1 MKYVPLHVHSEYSLL
16 DGLSKT
22 SQIASRIKE
31 IGSTACALT
40 DHGTVSGAV
49 DFVKTMKDNGLKPI
63 LGCEFYFCFGE
74 STDKNPDNRKLL
86 HQVILAKNLEGWKEI
101 LRLIALSNHPDRFYH
116 KPRISMQD
124 VGFNISGQNLITF
137 SGHLG
142 SILQYKMMDE
152 TEERLHHDW
161 LKRGCECA
169 IMLQKLYGKGNFF
182 IEIQMIDSQRNPL
195 SKMIANCL
203 RQVSKVTGIPCVAT
217 PDAHYA
223 RREDAIDQRILL
235 CTSLKKTLGQ
245 IQMDIKQGNNV
256 GMQCF
261 FESDN
266 FHIPS
271 FEEMQ
276 GWHTQEEIENTNKIA
291 DMCDNY
297 SILSSPNPP
306 QFPCPNSM
314 TDEDYLRKLCR
325 DGWKKKMSHI
335 SIENDPE
342 QFQIYGERVNHELEV
357 FTSCG
362 LSSYFLIVR
371 DIIKFCHKNGYIT
384 GPGRGSAA
392 GCMVSYLI
400 DITQID
406 PIPAHLLFERF
417 YNAGRNSP
425 GKISWPDIDIDVPK
439 EARHKIIEYVRD
451 KYGEDNVAQIVTYT
465 TLKGR
470 SALKRVMHAVGGI
483 SFDEQNAMTKHIL
496 DEAKIADELQEMK
509 EELGTSSIIRWCI
522 ENNPNRFKDWVQID
536 ENGELVGDKAEIFKQ
551 AIRLGG
557 TKIIQS
563 KHAAGIVVSPYK
575 ISETCPMV
583 RSTDENDKGYIAGF
597 EGPSC
602 EEVGLLKIDVLGI
615 TMLDKVMSVADILA
629 GVQ

>member
-1 MKYVPLHVHSEYSLL
+1 MSYTPLHVHSEYSLL

-22 SQIASRIKE
+22 SQIASRIKD
-31 IGSTACALT
+31 IGATSCALT

-63 LGCEFYFCFGE
+63 LGCEVYICHGD
-74 STDKNPDNRKLL
+74 SKDRTPDNKALF
-86 HQVILAKNLEGWKEI
+86 HQVILAKNLEGWK
-101 LRLIALSNHPDRFYH
+101 ALLELVAMSNHPDRFYH
-116 KPRISMQD
+116 KPRISFYD
-124 VGFNISGQNLITF
+124 ISKVDTSNLITF

-142 SILQYKMMDE
+142 SYLANSISKDDKILPNWQQLGID
-152 TEERLHHDW
+152 
-161 LKRGCECA
+161 A
-169 IMLQKLYGKGNFF
+169 VNLQKKLFGDNFYV
-182 IEIQMIDSQRNPL
+182 EIQMVDSDRNPF
-195 SKMIANCL
+195 SKKVAECL
-203 RQVSKVTGIPCVAT
+203 REIASITNTPCVAT

-223 RREDAIDQRILL
+223 RREDAIDQRVLL

-245 IQMDIKQGNNV
+245 IQMDIKQGNSV
-256 GMQCF
+256 GLQCF

-271 FEEMQ
+271 FEEMKQ
-276 GWHTQEEIENTNKIA
+276 WHTDEEIENTNKIA
-291 DMCDNY
+291 NMCDDY
-297 SILSSPNPP
+297 SILSAPNPP
-306 QFPCPNSM
+306 TFKCPSGM
-314 TDEDYLRKLCR
+314 TPDDFLRHLCR
-325 DGWKKKMSHI
+325 QGWKKKMAHI
-335 SIENDPE
+335 DDEE
-342 QFQIYGERVNHELEV
+342 ELKVYGERVNHELEV
-357 FTSCG
+357 FLSCG

-371 DIIKFCHKNGYIT
+371 DIIKFCHENGYIT

-406 PIPAHLLFERF
+406 PIPADLLFERF

-439 EARHKIIEYVRD
+439 EARPKVIEYVRD

-483 SFDEQNAMTKHIL
+483 SFTEQNAMTKYIL
-496 DEAKIADELQEMK
+496 DEASIADELQEMK

-522 ENNPNRFKDWVQID
+522 ENNPKMFKDWVEINED
-536 ENGELVGDKAEIFKQ
+536 GELVGDRAEIFKQ
-551 AIRLGG
+551 AIRLEG

-563 KHAAGIVVSPYK
+563 KHAAGVVISPYK
-575 ISETCPMV
+575 ISDTCPMV
-583 RSTDENDKGYIAGF
+583 RSTDANDKGYIAGF

-629 GVQ
+629 GVE

>member
-1 MKYVPLHVHSEYSLL
+1 MSYTPLHVHSEYSLL

-22 SQIASRIKE
+22 SQIASRIKD
-31 IGSTACALT
+31 IGATSCALT

-63 LGCEFYFCFGE
+63 LGCEVYICHGD
-74 STDKNPDNRKLL
+74 SKDRNKDNKELF
-86 HQVILAKNLEGWKEI
+86 HQVILAKNLEGWKTLLE
-101 LRLIALSNHPDRFYH
+101 LVAMSNHPDRFYH
-116 KPRISMQD
+116 KPRISFYD
-124 VGFNISGQNLITF
+124 ISKVDTSNLITF

-142 SILQYKMMDE
+142 SYLANVITKDDKILPNWQQLGID
-152 TEERLHHDW
+152 
-161 LKRGCECA
+161 A
-169 IMLQKLYGKGNFF
+169 VNLQKKLFGDNFYV
-182 IEIQMIDSQRNPL
+182 EIQMVDSDRNPF
-195 SKMIANCL
+195 SKKVAECL
-203 RQVSKVTGIPCVAT
+203 REIAAITNTPCVAT

-223 RREDAIDQRILL
+223 RREDAIDQRVLL

-245 IQMDIKQGNNV
+245 IKMDIRQGNSV
-256 GMQCF
+256 GMRCF

-276 GWHTQEEIENTNKIA
+276 QWHTEEEIENTNKIA
-291 DMCDNY
+291 NMCEDY
-297 SILSSPNPP
+297 SILSAPNPP
-306 QFPCPNSM
+306 TFKCPNNM
-314 TDEDYLRKLCR
+314 TPDDYLRLLCR
-325 DGWKKKMSHI
+325 EGWKKKMAHI
-335 SIENDPE
+335 DDEE
-342 QFQIYGERVNHELEV
+342 QLKVYGERVNNELEV
-357 FTSCG
+357 FLSCG

-371 DIIKFCHKNGYIT
+371 DIIKFCHEHNYIT

-406 PIPAHLLFERF
+406 PIPADLLFERF

-439 EARHKIIEYVRD
+439 EARPKVIEYIRE
-451 KYGEDNVAQIVTYT
+451 KYGEENVAQIVTYT

-470 SALKRVMHAVGGI
+470 SALKRVMTAIGGI
-483 SFDEQNAMTKHIL
+483 SFTEQNAMTKYIL

-522 ENNPNRFKDWVQID
+522 ENNPKRFKDWVEID
-536 ENGELVGDKAEIFKQ
+536 KDGEFVGDRAEIFKQ
-551 AIRLGG
+551 AIRLEG

-563 KHAAGIVVSPYK
+563 KHAAGVVVSPYK

-583 RSTDENDKGYIAGF
+583 RSTDVNDKGYIAGF

-615 TMLDKVMSVADILA
+615 TMLDKVMSVADILL
-629 GVQ
+629 GVA

>member
-1 MKYVPLHVHSEYSLL
+1 MTYTPLHVHSEYSLL

-22 SQIASRIKE
+22 SQIASRIKD
-31 IGSTACALT
+31 IGATSCALT

-63 LGCEFYFCFGE
+63 LGCEVYICHGD
-74 STDKNPDNRKLL
+74 SKDRTPDNKALF
-86 HQVILAKNLEGWKEI
+86 HQVILAKNLEGWK
-101 LRLIALSNHPDRFYH
+101 ALLELVAMSNHPDRFYH
-116 KPRISMQD
+116 KPRISFYD
-124 VGFNISGQNLITF
+124 ISKVDTSNLITF

-142 SILQYKMMDE
+142 SYLANSISKDDKILPNWQQLGID
-152 TEERLHHDW
+152 
-161 LKRGCECA
+161 A
-169 IMLQKLYGKGNFF
+169 VNLQKKLFGDNFYV
-182 IEIQMIDSQRNPL
+182 EIQMVDSDRNPF
-195 SKMIANCL
+195 SKKVAECL
-203 RQVSKVTGIPCVAT
+203 REIASITNTPCVAT

-223 RREDAIDQRILL
+223 RREDAIDQRVLL

-245 IQMDIKQGNNV
+245 IQMDIKQGNSV
-256 GMQCF
+256 GLQCF

-271 FEEMQ
+271 FEEMKQ
-276 GWHTQEEIENTNKIA
+276 WHTDEEIENTNKIA
-291 DMCDNY
+291 NMCDDY
-297 SILSSPNPP
+297 SILSAPNPP
-306 QFPCPNSM
+306 TFKCPGGM
-314 TDEDYLRKLCR
+314 TPDDFLRHLCR
-325 DGWKKKMSHI
+325 QGWKKKMAHI
-335 SIENDPE
+335 DDEE
-342 QFQIYGERVNHELEV
+342 ELKVYGERVNHELEV
-357 FTSCG
+357 FLSCG

-371 DIIKFCHKNGYIT
+371 DIIKFCHENGYIT

-406 PIPAHLLFERF
+406 PIPADLLFERF

-439 EARHKIIEYVRD
+439 EARPKVIEYVRD

-483 SFDEQNAMTKHIL
+483 SFTEQNAMTKYIL
-496 DEAKIADELQEMK
+496 DEASIADELQEMK

-522 ENNPNRFKDWVQID
+522 ENNPKMFKDWVEINED
-536 ENGELVGDKAEIFKQ
+536 GELVGDRAGIFKQ
-551 AIRLGG
+551 AIRLEG

-563 KHAAGIVVSPYK
+563 KHAAGVVISPYK
-575 ISETCPMV
+575 ISDTCPMV
-583 RSTDENDKGYIAGF
+583 RSTDANDKGYIAGF

-629 GVQ
+629 GVE

>member
-1 MKYVPLHVHSEYSLL
+1 MSYTPLHVHSEYSLL

-22 SQIASRIKE
+22 KDIASRIKE

-63 LGCEFYFCFGE
+63 LGCEVYICHGD
-74 STDKNPDNRKLL
+74 SKDRTPDNKALF
-86 HQVILAKNLEGWKEI
+86 HQVILAKNLEGWK
-101 LRLIALSNHPDRFYH
+101 ALLELVAMSNHPDRFYH
-116 KPRISMQD
+116 KPRISFYD
-124 VGFNISGQNLITF
+124 ISKVDTSNLITF

-142 SILQYKMMDE
+142 SYLANSISKDDKILPNWQQLGID
-152 TEERLHHDW
+152 
-161 LKRGCECA
+161 A
-169 IMLQKLYGKGNFF
+169 VNLQKKLFGDNFYV
-182 IEIQMIDSQRNPL
+182 EIQMVDSDRNPF
-195 SKMIANCL
+195 SKKVAECL
-203 RQVSKVTGIPCVAT
+203 REIASITNTPCVAT

-223 RREDAIDQRILL
+223 RREDAIDQRVLL

-245 IQMDIKQGNNV
+245 VQMDIKQGNSV
-256 GMQCF
+256 GLQCF

-271 FEEMQ
+271 FEEMKQ
-276 GWHTQEEIENTNKIA
+276 WHTDEEIENTNKIA
-291 DMCDNY
+291 NMCDDY
-297 SILSSPNPP
+297 SILSAPNPP
-306 QFPCPNSM
+306 TFKCPGGM
-314 TDEDYLRKLCR
+314 TPDDFLRHLCR
-325 DGWKKKMSHI
+325 QGWKKKMAHI
-335 SIENDPE
+335 DDEE
-342 QFQIYGERVNHELEV
+342 ELKVYGERVNHELEV

-371 DIIKFCHKNGYIT
+371 DIIKFCHENGYIT

-406 PIPAHLLFERF
+406 PIPADLLFERF

-439 EARHKIIEYVRD
+439 EARPKVIEYVRD

-483 SFDEQNAMTKHIL
+483 SFTEQNAMTKYIL
-496 DEAKIADELQEMK
+496 DEASIADELQEMK

-522 ENNPNRFKDWVQID
+522 ENNPKMFKDWVEINED
-536 ENGELVGDKAEIFKQ
+536 GELVGDRAEIFKQ
-551 AIRLGG
+551 AIRLEG

-563 KHAAGIVVSPYK
+563 KHAAGVVISPYK
-575 ISETCPMV
+575 ISDTCPMV
-583 RSTDENDKGYIAGF
+583 RSTDANDKGYIAGF

-629 GVQ
+629 GVE

>member
-1 MKYVPLHVHSEYSLL
+1 MSYTPLHVHSEYSLL

-22 SQIASRIKE
+22 SQIASRIKD
-31 IGSTACALT
+31 IGATSCALT

-63 LGCEFYFCFGE
+63 LGCEVYISHGD
-74 STDKNPDNRKLL
+74 SKDRTPDNKALF
-86 HQVILAKNLEGWKEI
+86 HQVILAKNLEGWK
-101 LRLIALSNHPDRFYH
+101 ALLELVAMSNHPDRFYH
-116 KPRISMQD
+116 KPRISFYD
-124 VGFNISGQNLITF
+124 ISKVDTSNLITF

-142 SILQYKMMDE
+142 SYLANSISKDDKILPNWQQLGID
-152 TEERLHHDW
+152 
-161 LKRGCECA
+161 A
-169 IMLQKLYGKGNFF
+169 VNLQKKLFGDNFYV
-182 IEIQMIDSQRNPL
+182 EIQMVDSDRNPF
-195 SKMIANCL
+195 SKKVAECL
-203 RQVSKVTGIPCVAT
+203 REIASITNTPCVAT

-223 RREDAIDQRILL
+223 RREDAIDQRVLL

-245 IQMDIKQGNNV
+245 IQMDIKQGNSV
-256 GMQCF
+256 GLQCF

-271 FEEMQ
+271 FEEMKQ
-276 GWHTQEEIENTNKIA
+276 WHTDEEIENTNKIA
-291 DMCDNY
+291 NMCDDY
-297 SILSSPNPP
+297 SILSAPNPP
-306 QFPCPNSM
+306 TFKCPGGM
-314 TDEDYLRKLCR
+314 TPDDFLRHLCR
-325 DGWKKKMSHI
+325 QGWKKKMAHI
-335 SIENDPE
+335 DDEE
-342 QFQIYGERVNHELEV
+342 ELKVYGERVNHELEV
-357 FTSCG
+357 FLSCG

-371 DIIKFCHKNGYIT
+371 DIIKFCHENGYIT

-406 PIPAHLLFERF
+406 PIPADLLFERF

-439 EARHKIIEYVRD
+439 EARPKVIEYVRE

-470 SALKRVMHAVGGI
+470 SALKRVMHAIGGI
-483 SFDEQNAMTKHIL
+483 SFTEQNAMTKYIL
-496 DEAKIADELQEMK
+496 DEASIADELQEMK

-522 ENNPNRFKDWVQID
+522 ENNPKMFKGWVEINED
-536 ENGELVGDKAEIFKQ
+536 GELVGDRAGIFKQ
-551 AIRLGG
+551 AIRLEG

-563 KHAAGIVVSPYK
+563 KHAAGVVISPYK
-575 ISETCPMV
+575 ISDTCPMV
-583 RSTDENDKGYIAGF
+583 RSTDANDKGYIAGF

-629 GVQ
+629 GVE

>member
-1 MKYVPLHVHSEYSLL
+1 MSYTPLHVHSEYSLL

-31 IGSTACALT
+31 IGSTACALS

-63 LGCEFYFCFGE
+63 LGCEVYICYGE
-74 STDKNPDNRKLL
+74 SNDKTPDNKRLF
-86 HQVILAKNLEGWKEI
+86 HQVILAKNLEGWKTLLE
-101 LRLIALSNHPDRFYH
+101 LVAMSNHPDRFYH
-116 KPRISMQD
+116 KPRIS
-124 VGFNISGQNLITF
+124 FNDIKKVDTSNLITF

-142 SILQYKMMDE
+142 SYLAN
-152 TEERLHHDW
+152 
-161 LKRGCECA
+161 A
-169 IMLQKLYGKGNFF
+169 ISKDDKVLPNWQQLGIDAVNLQKQLFKNFYV
-182 IEIQMIDSQRNPL
+182 EIQLVDSERNKF
-195 SKMIANCL
+195 SKEVAECL
-203 RQVSKVTGIPCVAT
+203 REVAIITNTPCVAT

-223 RREDAIDQRILL
+223 RREDAIDQRVLL

-245 IQMDIKQGNNV
+245 IKMDIKQGNSV
-256 GMQCF
+256 GLQCF

-276 GWHTQEEIENTNKIA
+276 GWHTEEEIENTNKIA
-291 DMCDNY
+291 DMCDDY
-297 SILSSPNPP
+297 SILSAPNPP
-306 QFPCPNSM
+306 TFKCPGGM
-314 TDEDYLRKLCR
+314 TPDDFLRHLCR
-325 DGWKKKMSHI
+325 QGWKKKMAHI
-335 SIENDPE
+335 DDEE
-342 QFQIYGERVNHELEV
+342 ELKVYGERVNHELEV
-357 FTSCG
+357 FLSCG

-371 DIIKFCHKNGYIT
+371 DIIKFCHENGYIT

-406 PIPAHLLFERF
+406 PIPADLLFERF

-439 EARHKIIEYVRD
+439 EARPKVIEYIRD
-451 KYGEDNVAQIVTYT
+451 KYGEENVAQIVTYT

-483 SFDEQNAMTKHIL
+483 SFTEQNAMTKYIL

-536 ENGELVGDKAEIFKQ
+536 ENGEFVGDRAEIFKQ
-551 AIRLGG
+551 AIRLEG

-563 KHAAGIVVSPYK
+563 KHAAGVVVSPYK

-583 RSTDENDKGYIAGF
+583 RSTDANDKGYIAGF

-615 TMLDKVMSVADILA
+615 TMLDKVMSVADILL
-629 GVQ
+629 GVA

>member
-1 MKYVPLHVHSEYSLL
+1 MSYTPLHVHSEYSLL

-22 SQIASRIKE
+22 SQIASRIKD
-31 IGSTACALT
+31 IGATSCALT

-63 LGCEFYFCFGE
+63 LGCEVYICYGD
-74 STDKNPDNRKLL
+74 SKDRIPDNKGLF
-86 HQVILAKNLEGWKEI
+86 HQVILAKNLEGWK
-101 LRLIALSNHPDRFYH
+101 ALLELVAMSNHPDRFYH
-116 KPRISMQD
+116 KPRISFYD
-124 VGFNISGQNLITF
+124 ISKIDTSNLITF

-142 SILQYKMMDE
+142 SYLANVITKDNKILPNWQQLGID
-152 TEERLHHDW
+152 
-161 LKRGCECA
+161 A
-169 IMLQKLYGKGNFF
+169 VNLQKKLFGDNFYV
-182 IEIQMIDSQRNPL
+182 EIQMVDSDRNPF
-195 SKMIANCL
+195 SKKVAECL
-203 RQVSKVTGIPCVAT
+203 REIAAITNTPCVAT

-223 RREDAIDQRILL
+223 RREDAIDQRVLL

-245 IQMDIKQGNNV
+245 IKMDIRQGNSV
-256 GMQCF
+256 GLQCF

-276 GWHTQEEIENTNKIA
+276 QWHTPEEIENTNKIA
-291 DMCDNY
+291 DMCEDY
-297 SILSSPNPP
+297 SILSAPNPP
-306 QFPCPNSM
+306 TFKCPNNM
-314 TDEDYLRKLCR
+314 TPDDYLRLLCR
-325 DGWKKKMSHI
+325 QGWKKKMVHI
-335 SIENDPE
+335 DDEE
-342 QFQIYGERVNHELEV
+342 QLKVYGERVNNELEV
-357 FTSCG
+357 FLSCG

-371 DIIKFCHKNGYIT
+371 DIIKFCHEHNYIT

-406 PIPAHLLFERF
+406 PIPADLLFERF

-439 EARHKIIEYVRD
+439 EARPKVIEYIRD
-451 KYGEDNVAQIVTYT
+451 KYGEENVAQIVTYT

-470 SALKRVMHAVGGI
+470 SALKRVMTAIGGI
-483 SFDEQNAMTKHIL
+483 SFTEQNAMTKYIL

-522 ENNPNRFKDWVQID
+522 ENNPKRFKDWVEID
-536 ENGELVGDKAEIFKQ
+536 DNGDMIGDKAEIFKQ
-551 AIRLGG
+551 AIRLEG

-563 KHAAGIVVSPYK
+563 KHAAGVVVSPYK
-575 ISETCPMV
+575 ISQTCPMV
-583 RSTDENDKGYIAGF
+583 RSTDANDKGYIAGF

-615 TMLDKVMSVADILA
+615 TMLDKVMSVADILV

>member
-1 MKYVPLHVHSEYSLL
+1 MSYTPLHVHSEYSLL

-31 IGSTACALT
+31 IGSTTCALS

-63 LGCEFYFCFGE
+63 LGCEVYICYGE
-74 STDKNPDNRKLL
+74 SNDKTPDNKRLF
-86 HQVILAKNLEGWKEI
+86 HQVILAKNLEGWKTLLE
-101 LRLIALSNHPDRFYH
+101 LVAMSNHPDRFYH
-116 KPRISMQD
+116 KPRIS
-124 VGFNISGQNLITF
+124 FNDIKKVDTSNLITF

-142 SILQYKMMDE
+142 SYLAN
-152 TEERLHHDW
+152 
-161 LKRGCECA
+161 A
-169 IMLQKLYGKGNFF
+169 ISKDDKVLPNWQQLGIDAVNLQKQLFKNFYV
-182 IEIQMIDSQRNPL
+182 EIQLVDSERNKF
-195 SKMIANCL
+195 SKEVAECL
-203 RQVSKVTGIPCVAT
+203 REVASITNTPCVAT

-223 RREDAIDQRILL
+223 RREDAIDQRVLL

-245 IQMDIKQGNNV
+245 IKMDIKQGNSV
-256 GMQCF
+256 GLQCF

-276 GWHTQEEIENTNKIA
+276 GWHTEEEIENTNKIA
-291 DMCDNY
+291 DMCDDY
-297 SILSSPNPP
+297 SILSAPNPP
-306 QFPCPNSM
+306 TFKCPGGM
-314 TDEDYLRKLCR
+314 TPDDFLRHLCR
-325 DGWKKKMSHI
+325 QGWKKKMAHI
-335 SIENDPE
+335 DDEE
-342 QFQIYGERVNHELEV
+342 ELKVYGERVNHELEV
-357 FTSCG
+357 FLSCG

-371 DIIKFCHKNGYIT
+371 DIIKFCHENGYIT

-406 PIPAHLLFERF
+406 PIPADLLFERF

-439 EARHKIIEYVRD
+439 EARPKVIEYIRD
-451 KYGEDNVAQIVTYT
+451 KYGEENVAQIVTYT

-483 SFDEQNAMTKHIL
+483 SFTEQNAMTKYIL

-536 ENGELVGDKAEIFKQ
+536 ENGEFIGDRAEIFKQ
-551 AIRLGG
+551 AIRLEG

-563 KHAAGIVVSPYK
+563 KHAAGVVVSPYK

-583 RSTDENDKGYIAGF
+583 RSTDANDKGYIAGF

-615 TMLDKVMSVADILA
+615 TMLDKVMSVADILL
-629 GVQ
+629 GVA

>member
-1 MKYVPLHVHSEYSLL
+1 MTYTPLHVHSEYSLL

-63 LGCEFYFCFGE
+63 LGCEVYICYGE
-74 STDKNPDNRKLL
+74 SNDKTPDNKRLF
-86 HQVILAKNLEGWKEI
+86 HQVILAKNLEGWKTLLE
-101 LRLIALSNHPDRFYH
+101 LVAMSNHPDRFYH
-116 KPRISMQD
+116 KPRIS
-124 VGFNISGQNLITF
+124 FNDIKKVDTSNLITF

-142 SILQYKMMDE
+142 SYLAN
-152 TEERLHHDW
+152 
-161 LKRGCECA
+161 A
-169 IMLQKLYGKGNFF
+169 ISKDDKVLPNWQQLGIDAVNLQKQLFKNFYV
-182 IEIQMIDSQRNPL
+182 EIQLVDSERNKF
-195 SKMIANCL
+195 SKEVAECL
-203 RQVSKVTGIPCVAT
+203 REVASITNTPCVAT

-223 RREDAIDQRILL
+223 RREDAIDQRVLL

-245 IQMDIKQGNNV
+245 IKMDIKQGNSV
-256 GMQCF
+256 GLQCF

-276 GWHTQEEIENTNKIA
+276 GWHTEEEIENTNKIA
-291 DMCDNY
+291 DMCDDY
-297 SILSSPNPP
+297 SILSAPNPP
-306 QFPCPNSM
+306 TFKCPGGM
-314 TDEDYLRKLCR
+314 TPDDFLRHLCR
-325 DGWKKKMSHI
+325 QGWKKKMAHI
-335 SIENDPE
+335 DDEE
-342 QFQIYGERVNHELEV
+342 ELKVYGERVNHELEV
-357 FTSCG
+357 FLSCG

-371 DIIKFCHKNGYIT
+371 DIIKFCHENGYIT

-406 PIPAHLLFERF
+406 PIPADLLFERF

-439 EARHKIIEYVRD
+439 EARPKVIEYIRD
-451 KYGEDNVAQIVTYT
+451 KYGEENVAQIVTYT

-483 SFDEQNAMTKHIL
+483 SFTEQNAMTKYIL

-536 ENGELVGDKAEIFKQ
+536 ENGEFIGDRAEIFKQ
-551 AIRLGG
+551 AIRLEG

-563 KHAAGIVVSPYK
+563 KHAAGVVVSPYK

-583 RSTDENDKGYIAGF
+583 RSTDANDKGYIAGF

-615 TMLDKVMSVADILA
+615 TMLDKVMSVADILL
-629 GVQ
+629 GVE

>member
-1 MKYVPLHVHSEYSLL
+1 MSYTPLHVHSEYSLL

-31 IGSTACALT
+31 IGSTACALS

-63 LGCEFYFCFGE
+63 LGCEVYICYGE
-74 STDKNPDNRKLL
+74 SNDKTPDNKRLF
-86 HQVILAKNLEGWKEI
+86 HQVILAKNLEGWKTLLE
-101 LRLIALSNHPDRFYH
+101 LVAMSNHPDRFYH
-116 KPRISMQD
+116 KPRIS
-124 VGFNISGQNLITF
+124 FNDIKKVDTSNLITF

-142 SILQYKMMDE
+142 SYLAN
-152 TEERLHHDW
+152 
-161 LKRGCECA
+161 A
-169 IMLQKLYGKGNFF
+169 ISKDDKVLPNWQQLGIDAVNLQKQLFKNFYV
-182 IEIQMIDSQRNPL
+182 EIQLVDSERNKF
-195 SKMIANCL
+195 SKEVAECL
-203 RQVSKVTGIPCVAT
+203 REVASITNTPCVAT

-223 RREDAIDQRILL
+223 RREDAIDQRVLL

-245 IQMDIKQGNNV
+245 IKMDIKQGNSV
-256 GMQCF
+256 GLQCF

-276 GWHTQEEIENTNKIA
+276 GWHTEEEIENTNKIA
-291 DMCDNY
+291 DMCDDY
-297 SILSSPNPP
+297 SILSAPNPP
-306 QFPCPNSM
+306 TFKCPGGM
-314 TDEDYLRKLCR
+314 TPDDFLRHLCR
-325 DGWKKKMSHI
+325 QGWKKKMAHI
-335 SIENDPE
+335 DDEE
-342 QFQIYGERVNHELEV
+342 ELKVYGERVNHELEV
-357 FTSCG
+357 FLSCG

-371 DIIKFCHKNGYIT
+371 DIIKFCHENGYIT

-406 PIPAHLLFERF
+406 PIPADLLFERF

-439 EARHKIIEYVRD
+439 EARPKVIEYIRD
-451 KYGEDNVAQIVTYT
+451 KYGEENVAQIVTYT

-483 SFDEQNAMTKHIL
+483 SFTEQNAMTKYIL

-536 ENGELVGDKAEIFKQ
+536 ENGELIGDKAEIFKQ
-551 AIRLGG
+551 AIRLEG

-563 KHAAGIVVSPYK
+563 KHAAGVVVSPYK
-575 ISETCPMV
+575 ISQTCPMV
-583 RSTDENDKGYIAGF
+583 RSTDANDKGYIAGF

-615 TMLDKVMSVADILA
+615 TMLDKVMSVADILL
-629 GVQ
+629 GVE

>member
-1 MKYVPLHVHSEYSLL
+1 M

-63 LGCEFYFCFGE
+63 LGCEVYICYGE
-74 STDKNPDNRKLL
+74 SNDKTPDNKRLF
-86 HQVILAKNLEGWKEI
+86 HQVILAKNLEGWKTLLE
-101 LRLIALSNHPDRFYH
+101 LVAMSNHPDRFYH
-116 KPRISMQD
+116 KPRIS
-124 VGFNISGQNLITF
+124 FNDIKKVDTSNLITF

-142 SILQYKMMDE
+142 SYLAN
-152 TEERLHHDW
+152 
-161 LKRGCECA
+161 A
-169 IMLQKLYGKGNFF
+169 ISKDDKVLPNWQQLGIDAVNLQKQLFKNFYV
-182 IEIQMIDSQRNPL
+182 EIQLVDSERNKF
-195 SKMIANCL
+195 SKEVAECL
-203 RQVSKVTGIPCVAT
+203 REVASITNTPCVAT

-223 RREDAIDQRILL
+223 RREDAIDQRVLL

-245 IQMDIKQGNNV
+245 IKMDIKQGNSV
-256 GMQCF
+256 GLQCF

-276 GWHTQEEIENTNKIA
+276 GWHTEEEIENTNKIA
-291 DMCDNY
+291 DMCDDY
-297 SILSSPNPP
+297 SILSAPNPP
-306 QFPCPNSM
+306 TFKCPGGM
-314 TDEDYLRKLCR
+314 TPDDFLRHLCR
-325 DGWKKKMSHI
+325 QGWKKKMAHI
-335 SIENDPE
+335 DDEE
-342 QFQIYGERVNHELEV
+342 ELKVYGERVNHELEV
-357 FTSCG
+357 FLSCG

-371 DIIKFCHKNGYIT
+371 DIIKFCHENGYIT

-406 PIPAHLLFERF
+406 PIPADLLFERF

-439 EARHKIIEYVRD
+439 EARPKVIEYIRD
-451 KYGEDNVAQIVTYT
+451 KYGEENVAQIVTYT

-483 SFDEQNAMTKHIL
+483 SFTEQNAMTKYIL

-536 ENGELVGDKAEIFKQ
+536 ENGEFVGDRAEIFKQ
-551 AIRLGG
+551 AIRLEG

-563 KHAAGIVVSPYK
+563 KHAAGVVVSPYK

-583 RSTDENDKGYIAGF
+583 RSTDANDKGYIAGF

-615 TMLDKVMSVADILA
+615 TMLDKVMSVADILL
-629 GVQ
+629 GVA

>member
-1 MKYVPLHVHSEYSLL
+1 MNYTPLHVHSEYSLL

-22 SQIASRIKE
+22 SQIASRIKD
-31 IGSTACALT
+31 IGATSCALT

-63 LGCEFYFCFGE
+63 LGCEVYICHGD
-74 STDKNPDNRKLL
+74 SKDRTPDNKALF
-86 HQVILAKNLEGWKEI
+86 HQVILAKNLEGWK
-101 LRLIALSNHPDRFYH
+101 ALLELVAMSNHPDRFYH
-116 KPRISMQD
+116 KPRISFYD
-124 VGFNISGQNLITF
+124 ISKVDTSNLITF

-142 SILQYKMMDE
+142 SYLANVITKDDKILPNWQQLGID
-152 TEERLHHDW
+152 
-161 LKRGCECA
+161 A
-169 IMLQKLYGKGNFF
+169 VNLQKKLFGDNFYV
-182 IEIQMIDSQRNPL
+182 EIQMVDSDRNPF
-195 SKMIANCL
+195 SKKVAECL
-203 RQVSKVTGIPCVAT
+203 REIASITNTPCVAT

-223 RREDAIDQRILL
+223 RREDAIDQRVLL

-245 IQMDIKQGNNV
+245 IQMDIKQGNSV
-256 GMQCF
+256 GLQCF

-271 FEEMQ
+271 FEEMKQ
-276 GWHTQEEIENTNKIA
+276 WHTDEEIENTNKIA
-291 DMCDNY
+291 NMCDDY
-297 SILSSPNPP
+297 SILSAPNPP
-306 QFPCPNSM
+306 TFKCPGGM
-314 TDEDYLRKLCR
+314 TPDDFLRHLCR
-325 DGWKKKMSHI
+325 QGWKKKMAHI
-335 SIENDPE
+335 DDEE
-342 QFQIYGERVNHELEV
+342 ELKVYGERVNHELEV
-357 FTSCG
+357 FLSCG

-371 DIIKFCHKNGYIT
+371 DIIKFCHENGYIT

-406 PIPAHLLFERF
+406 PIPADLLFERF

-439 EARHKIIEYVRD
+439 EARPKVIEYVRD

-483 SFDEQNAMTKHIL
+483 SFTEQNAMTKYIL
-496 DEAKIADELQEMK
+496 DEASIADELQEMK

-522 ENNPNRFKDWVQID
+522 ENNPKMFKDWVEINED
-536 ENGELVGDKAEIFKQ
+536 GELVGDRAEIFKQ
-551 AIRLGG
+551 AIRLEG

-563 KHAAGIVVSPYK
+563 KHAAGVVISPYK
-575 ISETCPMV
+575 ISDTCPMV
-583 RSTDENDKGYIAGF
+583 RSTDANDKGYIAGF

-629 GVQ
+629 GVE

>member
-1 MKYVPLHVHSEYSLL
+1 MNYTPLHVHSEYSLL

-63 LGCEFYFCFGE
+63 LGCEVYICHGD
-74 STDKNPDNRKLL
+74 SKDRTPDNKALF
-86 HQVILAKNLEGWKEI
+86 HQVILAKNLEGWK
-101 LRLIALSNHPDRFYH
+101 ALLELVAMSNHPDRFYH
-116 KPRISMQD
+116 KPRISFYD
-124 VGFNISGQNLITF
+124 ISKVDTSNLITF

-142 SILQYKMMDE
+142 SYLANVITKDDKILPNWQQLGID
-152 TEERLHHDW
+152 
-161 LKRGCECA
+161 A
-169 IMLQKLYGKGNFF
+169 VNLQKKLFGDNFYV
-182 IEIQMIDSQRNPL
+182 EIQMVDSDRNPF
-195 SKMIANCL
+195 SKKVAECL
-203 RQVSKVTGIPCVAT
+203 REIASITNTPCVAT

-223 RREDAIDQRILL
+223 RREDAIDQRVLL

-245 IQMDIKQGNNV
+245 IQMDIKQGNSV
-256 GMQCF
+256 GLQCF

-271 FEEMQ
+271 FEEMKQ
-276 GWHTQEEIENTNKIA
+276 WHTDEEIENTNKIA
-291 DMCDNY
+291 NMCDDY
-297 SILSSPNPP
+297 SILSAPNPP
-306 QFPCPNSM
+306 TFKCPGGM
-314 TDEDYLRKLCR
+314 TPDDFLRHLCR
-325 DGWKKKMSHI
+325 QGWKKKMAHI
-335 SIENDPE
+335 DDEE
-342 QFQIYGERVNHELEV
+342 ELKVYGERVNHELEV
-357 FTSCG
+357 FLSCG

-371 DIIKFCHKNGYIT
+371 DIIKFCHENGYIT

-406 PIPAHLLFERF
+406 PIPADLLFERF

-439 EARHKIIEYVRD
+439 EARPKVIEYVRD

-483 SFDEQNAMTKHIL
+483 SFTEQNAMTKYIL
-496 DEAKIADELQEMK
+496 DEASIADELQEMK

-522 ENNPNRFKDWVQID
+522 ENNPKMFKDWVEINED
-536 ENGELVGDKAEIFKQ
+536 GELVGDRAEIFKQ
-551 AIRLGG
+551 AIRLEG

-563 KHAAGIVVSPYK
+563 KHAAGVVISPYK
-575 ISETCPMV
+575 ISDTCPMV
-583 RSTDENDKGYIAGF
+583 RSTDANDKGYIAGF

-629 GVQ
+629 GVE

>member
-1 MKYVPLHVHSEYSLL
+1 MTYTPLHVHSEYSLL

-22 SQIASRIKE
+22 SQIASRIKD
-31 IGSTACALT
+31 IGATSCALT

-63 LGCEFYFCFGE
+63 LGCEVYICYGE
-74 STDKNPDNRKLL
+74 SNDKTPDNKRLF
-86 HQVILAKNLEGWKEI
+86 HQVILAKNLEGWKTLLE
-101 LRLIALSNHPDRFYH
+101 LVAMSNHPDRFYH
-116 KPRISMQD
+116 KPRIS
-124 VGFNISGQNLITF
+124 FNDIKKVDTSNLITF

-142 SILQYKMMDE
+142 SYLAN
-152 TEERLHHDW
+152 
-161 LKRGCECA
+161 A
-169 IMLQKLYGKGNFF
+169 ISKDDKVLPNWQQLGIDAVNLQKQLFKNFYV
-182 IEIQMIDSQRNPL
+182 EIQLVDSERNKF
-195 SKMIANCL
+195 SKEVAECL
-203 RQVSKVTGIPCVAT
+203 REVASITNTPCVAT

-223 RREDAIDQRILL
+223 RREDAIDQRVLL

-245 IQMDIKQGNNV
+245 IKMDIKQGNSV
-256 GMQCF
+256 GLQCF

-276 GWHTQEEIENTNKIA
+276 GWHTEEEIENTNKIA
-291 DMCDNY
+291 DMCDDY
-297 SILSSPNPP
+297 SILSAPNPP
-306 QFPCPNSM
+306 TFKCPGGM
-314 TDEDYLRKLCR
+314 TPDDFLRHLCR
-325 DGWKKKMSHI
+325 QGWKKKMAHI
-335 SIENDPE
+335 DDEE
-342 QFQIYGERVNHELEV
+342 ELKVYGERVNHELEV
-357 FTSCG
+357 FLSCG

-371 DIIKFCHKNGYIT
+371 DIIKFCHENGYIT

-406 PIPAHLLFERF
+406 PIPADLLFERF

-439 EARHKIIEYVRD
+439 EARPKVIEYIRD
-451 KYGEDNVAQIVTYT
+451 KYGEENVAQIVTYT

-483 SFDEQNAMTKHIL
+483 SFTEQNAMTKYIL

-536 ENGELVGDKAEIFKQ
+536 ENGEFIGDRAEIFKQ
-551 AIRLGG
+551 AIRLEG

-563 KHAAGIVVSPYK
+563 KHAAGVVVSPYK
-575 ISETCPMV
+575 ISQTCPMV
-583 RSTDENDKGYIAGF
+583 RSTDANDKGYIAGF

-615 TMLDKVMSVADILA
+615 TMLDKVMSVADILL
-629 GVQ
+629 GVE